1 MSRTRPFVL
10 VLVSGLC
17 LGAQSC
23 GPKVD
28 FLKQAPGFDYAALKG
43 GRVVIG
49 GVTSTV
55 VPPDSAATL
64 REPLT
69 QTLETLLLEER
80 PDLQLRPTKSLYSAL
95 GQDRYDTVL
104 DDFED
109 SGEIRQAK
117 LAALDSLIGRETRYI
132 ILARIE
138 DEEVSYDQSST
149 TDSDTDAET
158 RTWTTT
164 LKIRIAFHIY
174 DLQSARPVW
183 SATFTGKD
191 DEENT
196 YKESDG
202 DGNLLGSLVSG
213 LVESL
218 LGLRGDDDYPPP
230 PGEDEILNGIFVKF
244 ASSLPRPG
252 N

>member
-1 MSRTRPFVL
+1 M
-10 VLVSGLC
+10 LVSGLS
-17 LGAQSC
+17 LGALSC

-28 FLKQAPGFDYAALKG
+28 FLKQAPDFDYATLKG
-43 GRVVIG
+43 GRVVVC
-49 GVTSTV
+49 GVTTTV
-55 VPPDSAATL
+55 VPPDSATTL

-69 QTLETLLLEER
+69 QTLEALLLEER
-80 PDLQLRPTKSLYSAL
+80 PDLKLRPTKSLYSAL

-117 LAALDSLIGRETRYI
+117 LAALDSLIGQETRYI
-132 ILARIE
+132 IVARIE

-164 LKIRIAFHIY
+164 LKIRVAFHVY
-174 DLQSARPVW
+174 DIQSARSVW

-191 DEENT
+191 DKENT
-196 YKESDG
+196 YKDTDVTE
-202 DGNLLGSLVSG
+202 GNFLGNLVSG
-213 LVESL
+213 LVEGI
-218 LGLRGDDDYPPP
+218 LGLRDADDYPPP
-230 PGEDEILNGIFVKF
+230 PGEAKILNGIFVKF
-244 ASSLPRPG
+244 ASSLPRPVD
-252 N
+252 